1 MLVNVLTTDRS
12 VHADDSEARVDWR
25 DRSLS
30 RCARELRLCLRSLIE
45 CYNFSD
51 MPQTVT
57 QALATMAPASAAA
70 SLSATEAAASRL
82 ASSLSR

>member
-1 MLVNVLTTDRS
+1 MPRS
-12 VHADDSEARVDWR
+12 VTLTIADHSTHHVFTAVHHAPR
-25 DRSLS
+25 
-30 RCARELRLCLRSLIE
+30 RSLIE

-70 SLSATEAAASRL
+70 SLSATEAPASRL